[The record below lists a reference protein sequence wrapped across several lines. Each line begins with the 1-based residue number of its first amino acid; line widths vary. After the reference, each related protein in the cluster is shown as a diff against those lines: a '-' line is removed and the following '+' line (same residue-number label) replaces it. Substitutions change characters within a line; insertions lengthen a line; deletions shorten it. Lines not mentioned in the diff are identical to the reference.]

1 VIAKRPLPDR
11 DAALAYAR
19 EMVPQ
24 AKWGS
29 IVVESGGTDQGGG
42 GLLLQACADCWII
55 TYDPAPSAAETLEE
69 RIWVDKATG
78 VVVKMMLED

>member
-1 VIAKRPLPDR
+1 MIAKRPLPSR
-11 DAALAYAR
+11 DDALAYAR

-24 AKWGS
+24 AKWRT
-29 IVVESGGTDQGGG
+29 IVIESGGTDDGGG
-42 GLLLQACADCWII
+42 GLLMQPCADCWII
-55 TYDPAPSAAETLEE
+55 TYDPSPSASETLEE